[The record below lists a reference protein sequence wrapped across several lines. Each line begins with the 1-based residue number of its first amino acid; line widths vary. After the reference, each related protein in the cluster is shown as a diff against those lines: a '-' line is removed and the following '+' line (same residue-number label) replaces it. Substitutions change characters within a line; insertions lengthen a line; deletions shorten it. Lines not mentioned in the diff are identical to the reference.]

1 MGKSSI
7 SPRQFTPAGLLFQMA
22 GRHTH
27 YFRACAV
34 CLHFLLGNAQVFL
47 GGVYRVHVWPCAHP
61 LHGRN
66 GGRDSLVKWLW
77 ALPRSD
83 RSPTFAQRSLLQSRA
98 RWSEEGRHKHFS
110 PSLLWMHF
118 SHLCVCAV
126 CFDFFLRKKKKGF
139 SMCFMGQYSD
149 QQWSCPSGIRWSDAR
164 TQLPLLARGTALG
177 VKVGG
182 RVWGHVFLGPACPGS
197 ETDSQQPPWQVSSV
211 H

>member
-1 MGKSSI
+1 
-7 SPRQFTPAGLLFQMA
+7 MA

-126 CFDFFLRKKKKGF
+126 CFDFFLRKKKWVFPCVLWVNTQTNSGPVPAGF
-139 SMCFMGQYSD
+139 AGLMLGP
-149 QQWSCPSGIRWSDAR
+149 SCPYW
-164 TQLPLLARGTALG
+164 PVVLL
-177 VKVGG
+177 
-182 RVWGHVFLGPACPGS
+182 
-197 ETDSQQPPWQVSSV
+197 
-211 H
+211 